1 MYWMMVFLMYL
12 DSILYVTSY
21 IIVTVFIQ
29 SYITRSEFF
38 VDIIENKLAEILHA
52 PKRPVFSHT
61 SCNNNSSIIILF
73 AKIMNH
79 NCKCPTY

>member
-1 MYWMMVFLMYL
+1 MMVFLMYL

-52 PKRPVFSHT
+52 PKRPVFSHL
-61 SCNNNSSIIILF
+61 SFNNNSSIIILC

-79 NCKCPTY
+79 NYKWLTY